1 MERDTLLLRSD
12 LEEDVLSQQ
21 ERHNAAE
28 TILVQAGQLL
38 RQADQALEDIED
50 QDILGTTIVRA
61 SQNLADAVGSL
72 AQQIDQQSEEDRQA
86 LAQACLED
94 AQRNSFLFA
103 EGGDQ
108 GDFAESSR
116 HELSTRISSE
126 VQQDLSNL
134 TRDDMM
140 KTIHAAAELLRDV
153 EATLRAI
160 DQDEADEIADVAL
173 TVAHLFIMSLQ
184 SVHETLT
191 PHDLLTAADGVSGR
205 RSRRSLEPSSQIEIL
220 EDEGTCDDTDGVVL
234 SKSETLQKDR
244 VTPSSKKKVA
254 NKKRIDRL
262 RVLWPPLGPAV
273 ASALNWGKD
282 ASAKQPLLAVALG
295 ITLWP
300 VAVSTAI
307 IGTPLVLVDGFVQD
321 LYKNFEDGP
330 LIQGVER
337 SAAQLYHSARLTV
350 LCGKL
355 VGKQSLRLVKRQV
368 KRHGGVEK
376 IAQDVGHMAVDR
388 ITHPVETVGMAWNAV
403 ALGAGALHDT
413 WEHFQNDDEKKTVVQ
428 ELQQY

>member
-1 MERDTLLLRSD
+1 MLRSD
-12 LEEDVLSQQ
+12 LEEDALSQQ
-21 ERHNAAE
+21 ADHNVAE
-28 TILVQAGQLL
+28 QILTQVGQLL
-38 RQADQALEDIED
+38 QQADRTLEDIED

-61 SQNLADAVGSL
+61 SQNLADALGSL
-72 AQQIDQQSEEDRQA
+72 AQQLDQQSDEERQR

-94 AQRNSFLFA
+94 VQQNSLFIT
-103 EGGDQ
+103 EEGDQ
-108 GDFAESSR
+108 EGKTGSSLHDLPLQR
-116 HELSTRISSE
+116 SSE
-126 VQQDLSNL
+126 NMTQDLSNL
-134 TRDDMM
+134 TQDDMVQV
-140 KTIHAAAELLRDV
+140 IHAAAELLRDV

-173 TVAHLFIMSLQ
+173 TVAHLFVLSLR

-191 PHDLLTAADGVSGR
+191 PHDLLAAADGVSGN
-205 RSRRSLEPSSQIEIL
+205 RSRSLEPSSQIEIL
-220 EDEGTCDDTDGVVL
+220 EDEGARSASEDIASA
-234 SKSETLQKDR
+234 SK
-244 VTPSSKKKVA
+244 TPQADKTTPTKKKQSTG
-254 NKKRIDRL
+254 KKRIDRL

-300 VAVSTAI
+300 VAVTTAI
-307 IGTPLVLVDGFVQD
+307 VGTPLVLVDGFVQD

-330 LIQGVER
+330 LLQGIER
-337 SAAQLYHSARLTV
+337 SAAQLYHSSRLAV

-355 VGKQSLRLVKRQV
+355 VGKQSLRLIKRQV

-376 IAQDVGHMAVDR
+376 IALDAGHMTVDR
-388 ITHPVETVGMAWNAV
+388 ITHPIETAGMAWNAV
-403 ALGAGALHDT
+403 AMGACALRDT
-413 WEHFQNDDEKKTVVQ
+413 WERFQNDDEKKTVVQ